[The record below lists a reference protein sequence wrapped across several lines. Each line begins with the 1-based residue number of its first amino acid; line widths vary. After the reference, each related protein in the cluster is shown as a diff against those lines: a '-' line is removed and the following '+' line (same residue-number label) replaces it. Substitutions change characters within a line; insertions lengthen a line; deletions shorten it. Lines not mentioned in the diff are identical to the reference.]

1 MKSYEN
7 VRVLIIS
14 DYVAG
19 WGGNKISGFIELAK
33 KVELCDGFVGFAF
46 PDAARN
52 SAWINEIE
60 NPVYFYKDVTL
71 LSVMQM
77 INMAVHAWKVNII
90 HTHFWGPREIARLKV
105 ANRGRC
111 RLIYHIRTFP
121 MHKNDIVRKTFHH
134 MIFCTGLKI
143 CISEGIKKVVEYRY
157 SKNNVHVVYNGV
169 DLNRLSVNNCKDVQ
183 LDSSGKKILIMGYY
197 FDRKGV
203 DLALRACKK
212 IEGQCEFQLYII
224 TDDSE
229 ECTLLCKNSLNS
241 SVMPKWITILPAI
254 ENIASYYR
262 SMDIFLSPSRS
273 EAFGMS
279 SIEAAYCGCKVI
291 ASKVPG
297 QEEIGVPEVIWI
309 SNPETNLDRSID
321 ELAES
326 LKKVIISDDVIEQK
340 EFIRK
345 YIENN
350 FSMDKWVREI
360 IALYRLKGKKSYAK
374 I

>member
-1 MKSYEN
+1 MKGYEN

-111 RLIYHIRTFP
+111 RLVYHIRTFP
-121 MHKNDIVRKTFHH
+121 MHKNDIVRK
-134 MIFCTGLKI
+134 
-143 CISEGIKKVVEYRY
+143 
-157 SKNNVHVVYNGV
+157 
-169 DLNRLSVNNCKDVQ
+169 
-183 LDSSGKKILIMGYY
+183 ILC
-197 FDRKGV
+197 R
-203 DLALRACKK
+203 
-212 IEGQCEFQLYII
+212 
-224 TDDSE
+224 
-229 ECTLLCKNSLNS
+229 NSLNS

-291 ASKVPG
+291 VSKVPG
-297 QEEIGVPEVIWI
+297 QEEIGVPDVIWI

-326 LKKVIISDDVIEQK
+326 LKKVIISDDVIEEK

-360 IALYRLKGKKSYAK
+360 IALYRLKG
-374 I
+374 